1 MTAIRDRI
9 SHRSRRAA
17 LTTLDQGMFS
27 VSNFAVGVAVARMA
41 GAAGLGSYS
50 LAYALWLA
58 FQALH
63 RGLITDPMAIENQV
77 MQPEAQEHVAT
88 GLASEL
94 TLGLAASTLFGLL
107 AGTLLLF
114 GQRTFGFSVLALSP
128 WLPALLIQDYWRW
141 IAFMQGKPGRA
152 VANDLVFDGVQG
164 ALFAGLI
171 LFGMR
176 SPAVAISAW
185 GAGAAAA
192 ALFGLRQFSVTV
204 TVAGGIGKLRSHWP
218 ISRWLSANG
227 LTSWGTSQSYAP
239 LTAAILGP
247 VGVGALR
254 AAQTL
259 VGGVALV
266 LLQSAGSLGLP
277 ESCRSLNERG
287 MDGLRSVTRYITTAA
302 VAAIGALAVVVAAD
316 GAQLLRLFYGKEFG
330 RYSEAATILALG
342 LVASAASIGAIL
354 TLKATRQTRTLFG
367 IILTQTVVT
376 TVAITTLSPFLGVN
390 GAAVGMSLG
399 CVIATVSL
407 LWAQRRTLR
416 TTHLDPGFSHGIGS
430 RPIGDHGERPVPTKP
445 VGDLVRRLTV
455 LQAEIARARTDE
467 RARTAARPPMPV
479 GYGTP
484 VGNRD
489 E

>member
-1 MTAIRDRI
+1 MTAISDRT
-9 SHRSRRAA
+9 SDRSRRAA
-17 LTTLDQGMFS
+17 LTALDQGMFS
-27 VSNFAVGVAVARMA
+27 VSNFAVGVAVARVA

-77 MQPEAQEHVAT
+77 MQPAAQDHVAT

-107 AGTLLLF
+107 AGTLLLS
-114 GQRTFGFSVLALSP
+114 GQSTFGFSVLALSP

-152 VANDLVFDGVQG
+152 LANDLVFDGVQG

-185 GAGAAAA
+185 GAGAAVA
-192 ALFGLRQFSVTV
+192 ALFGLHQFSVKI

-277 ESCRSLNERG
+277 ESCRGLNERG
-287 MDGLRSVTRYITTAA
+287 MDGLRSVTRHITIVA
-302 VAAIGALAVVVAAD
+302 VAAVGVLAVVVSVD

-330 RYSEAATILALG
+330 RYSEAATILAVG

-367 IILTQTVVT
+367 IILGQTVVT
-376 TVAITTLSPFLGVN
+376 TAAIAGLSPFLGVN
-390 GAAVGMSLG
+390 GAATGMGLG
-399 CVIATVSL
+399 CVVGALSM
-407 LWAQRRTLR
+407 LWAQRRTFR
-416 TTHLDPGFSHGIGS
+416 MAHLDSGVSHGIDS
-430 RPIGDHGERPVPTKP
+430 RLIGDNRERSTRAKP

-455 LQAEIARARTDE
+455 LQAQIARARTDE
-467 RARTAARPPMPV
+467 RARTTARPTMPV
-479 GYGTP
+479 GSGTQ
-484 VGNRD
+484 VGDRD